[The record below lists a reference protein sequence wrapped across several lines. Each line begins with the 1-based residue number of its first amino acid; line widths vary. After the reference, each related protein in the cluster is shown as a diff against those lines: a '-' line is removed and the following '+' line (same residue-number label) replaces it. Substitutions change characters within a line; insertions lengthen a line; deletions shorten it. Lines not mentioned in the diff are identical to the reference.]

1 MRKIMYY
8 LLPIVLIILIF
19 QIFYTDNKRARMFGG
34 TMEVKVEPGQ
44 KIMMAT
50 FKGDNLF
57 YMTEPM
63 DSGYIPKV
71 KILKEKSSHGIIET
85 TIKFIETK

>member
-1 MRKIMYY
+1 MKKIMYY
-8 LLPIVLIILIF
+8 LSIVLIILLIF
-19 QIFYTDNKRARMFGG
+19 QIFYTDNKRARIFGG

-57 YMTEPM
+57 YMTESM

-71 KILKEKSSHGIIET
+71 KTLKEKSSHGIIET
-85 TIKFIETK
+85 TVKFIETK

>member
-1 MRKIMYY
+1 MIGIISCESRSPNRISIECSDT
-8 LLPIVLIILIF
+8 IVLL
-19 QIFYTDNKRARMFGG
+19 KGE

-57 YMTEPM
+57 YMTESM

-71 KILKEKSSHGIIET
+71 KTLKEKSSHGIIET
-85 TIKFIETK
+85 TVKFIETK

>member
-1 MRKIMYY
+1 MRKIMYC
-8 LLPIVLIILIF
+8 LSIVLVMLLLFWII
-19 QIFYTDNKRARMFGG
+19 YPDNKRARVFGG
-34 TMEVKVEPGQ
+34 TMEVKVESGQ

-57 YMTEPM
+57 YMTESM

-71 KILKEKSSHGIIET
+71 KTLREKSNHGIIET
-85 TIKFIETK
+85 TVKFIETR

>member
-1 MRKIMYY
+1 MYY
-8 LLPIVLIILIF
+8 LSIVLIILLIF
-19 QIFYTDNKRARMFGG
+19 QIFYTDNKRARIFGG

-57 YMTEPM
+57 YMTESM

-71 KILKEKSSHGIIET
+71 KTLKEKSSHGIIET
-85 TIKFIETK
+85 TVKFIETK